1 MNTSNIDNNEKM
13 DEKISTSTIYSDSS
27 SSETED
33 DHRDRHFSSGSLI
46 ESISKSRK
54 LKIS

>member
-13 DEKISTSTIYSDSS
+13 DEKISTSTISSDSS

-33 DHRDRHFSSGSLI
+33 ENDYHRDRHFSSGSLI

-54 LKIS
+54 